1 MLTES
6 EKQWL
11 RSRELVSMAY
21 CAWCRKC
28 DLCYR
33 HRFRGCPTDY
43 TPGAEFEAR
52 VAAEL
57 AKYAARLSWNI
68 NCGDNCPGKKAC
80 TLSENRNIDCG
91 DIFLKAAYL
100 AVEKEETA

>member
-1 MLTES
+1 MLTDS
-6 EKQWL
+6 EKRWL
-11 RSRELVSMAY
+11 RGRELVSLAY

-28 DLCYR
+28 DRQYR

-57 AKYAARLSWNI
+57 AKYAAKLSWNI
-68 NCGDNCPGKKAC
+68 GCDECPAHKAC
-80 TLSENRNIDCG
+80 TLSENKNIDCG

-100 AVEKEETA
+100 AIEKEEWA